1 MSLRIDTTELISG
14 ALLIGETGLGV
25 LGSAI
30 PATGDNGAGYA
41 YNDLSLPADNS
52 KEICGRITTWPS
64 AGTLFAYEDTSFDF
78 TAPDGAYSFQ
88 YQLYV
93 DGVATGSP
101 TTVNLQV
108 GAGPQQLTA
117 SQLNNTSLFYSP
129 TLAPGAVT
137 VAPSLYSNTAIFYSP
152 LLSPGAVSLATALY
166 SNAPTFYVPVL
177 QSTVG
182 LLPGLHSNSQSFYP
196 PTLSTSKTLTPS
208 LYSNGQTFYI
218 PTVSIDGGPQQLT
231 ASLLDN
237 ASIFYSPLL
246 APGAVAV
253 TSSLYSNAQA
263 FYILTLTTSKTLTP
277 ALFANSNTIY
287 DPVVSLDSAPQV
299 VAPSLFANTQS
310 YFTQT
315 VSPGAV
321 SLFPILLTNSSTF
334 YAATVANGGSFTG
347 SLSDEDIARI
357 AAAVLQAIASLQAG
371 PIPVVVANRDQIAAD
386 VWGFTIQ

>member
-1 MSLRIDTTELISG
+1 MSTSLRIDTTELISG

-108 GAGPQQLTA
+108 GVGPQQLTA

-137 VAPSLYSNTAIFYSP
+137 VAPSLYSN
-152 LLSPGAVSLATALY
+152 
-166 SNAPTFYVPVL
+166 
-177 QSTVG
+177 
-182 LLPGLHSNSQSFYP
+182 
-196 PTLSTSKTLTPS
+196 
-208 LYSNGQTFYI
+208 
-218 PTVSIDGGPQQLT
+218 
-231 ASLLDN
+231 
-237 ASIFYSPLL
+237 
-246 APGAVAV
+246 
-253 TSSLYSNAQA
+253 AQA
-263 FYILTLTTSKTLTP
+263 FYILTLTTSKTLVP
-277 ALFANSNTIY
+277 ALFTNSNALYVPI
-287 DPVVSLDSAPQV
+287 VSLGTGPQI
-299 VAPSLFANTQS
+299 VAPSLFSNTQS

-315 VSPGAV
+315 VVPGVV
-321 SLFPILLTNSSTF
+321 SLFPTMFTSVQAF
-334 YAATVANGGSFTG
+334 YSPTVAAPGVMTLTQADINAIVAALSLAALPVNVVQINGQPVIGSGTVN
-347 SLSDEDIARI
+347 DPWRN
-357 AAAVLQAIASLQAG
+357 ASTAKR
-371 PIPVVVANRDQIAAD
+371 PYITP
-386 VWGFTIQ
+386 